1 MKLKSVISFSFL
13 FISFVSFGQLKIAQ
27 PFADH
32 MVLQRNKQIPVWG
45 WATRNENIFIRFH
58 NQTLQTRADAKGK
71 WMVSFPA
78 FPEGGPFTMEVSG
91 KQQQLQIQDIML
103 GEVWLCSGQSNME
116 FAMRDAFHYQ
126 TAISTVKQ
134 ADIRQ
139 YLVANDVSLIP
150 KDSLN
155 GWGWV
160 IANPETLG
168 NFTAVGYSFAKEIAT
183 QLHVTVGLIKD
194 AWGGSQIEGWI
205 SKEAM
210 LSSDEL
216 KGYANSFPEN
226 WEQADAQLLKNLQTK
241 LSGKTK
247 TIPRTDLPY
256 LLSND
261 STVFDGWLPF
271 APPSQWDWQG
281 IWAFRGAGFFERSI
295 SVNAMDVQ
303 KASTLSLGENDG
315 AFQLYINGKLVKE
328 GSGRN
333 SRIFSLPPNSWK
345 EGRNILLLHQEKQ
358 VDPAWF
364 GNGFIGEPNTLFLK
378 FDGPVQTL
386 AGEGWKMIPD
396 FKMPWN
402 YLHAQNNAGTIIYNS
417 MIHPLIPFALKGIL
431 WYQGETNAER
441 AYQYRKSFPLLINSW
456 RKEWKE
462 ELPFYFVQ
470 LSSYGKF
477 PNSNQGSAWAELRE
491 AQTMALSLPNTG
503 MAVTTDIG
511 NPDNVHPKNKEDV
524 GKRLASSA
532 LANTYHLPIEVY
544 VGPMYESVLFK
555 GTEAILSFSHIG
567 KGWKVKD
574 QYGYIKGFEI
584 AGEDHQ
590 FYFAQARFE
599 GNKIVVF
606 HNKVTNPKAVRYGW
620 SDSPIDAN
628 LFNQEG
634 FPAAPFRTD
643 QWMGITERNRFE

>member
-1 MKLKSVISFSFL
+1 MKLYPTISFFLL
-13 FISFVSFGQLKIAQ
+13 FISIASFGQLKLAQ

-32 MVLQRNKQIPVWG
+32 MVLQRNKQIPIWG
-45 WATRNENIFIRFH
+45 WAAKNENIMVKFH
-58 NQTLQTRADAKGK
+58 DINLHTKADANGK
-71 WMVSFPA
+71 WMVEFPA
-78 FPEGGPFTMEVSG
+78 MKEGGPFTMEVSG
-91 KQQQLQIQDIML
+91 KQQLIQIQDIML

-116 FAMRDAFHYQ
+116 FAMRDAFNYQ
-126 TAISTVKQ
+126 AAITSVKQ

-139 YLVANDVSLIP
+139 YLVANEVSLIP

-160 IANPETLG
+160 IANSETLG
-168 NFTAVGYSFAKEIAT
+168 NFTAVGYSFAKELAA

-216 KGYANSFPEN
+216 KRYANAFPEN

-241 LSGKTK
+241 LSAKTK
-247 TIPRTDLPY
+247 SIPRTDLPF
-256 LLSND
+256 LLSID
-261 STVFDGWLPF
+261 STAFDGWLPF

-281 IWAFRGAGFFERSI
+281 IWAFRGAGFMERTITVS
-295 SVNAMDVQ
+295 AMDMQ

-315 AFQLYINGKLVKE
+315 VFQLYINGKLFKE
-328 GSGRN
+328 GGGKN
-333 SRIFSLPPNSWK
+333 SRLFSLPPNSWK
-345 EGRNILLLHQEKQ
+345 EGRNILLIHQDKQ

-364 GNGFIGEPNTLFLK
+364 GNGFIGEPSTLFLK
-378 FDGPVQTL
+378 FDGQAQTL

-402 YLHAQNNAGTIIYNS
+402 YIHAQNNVGTIIYNA
-417 MIHPLIPFALKGIL
+417 MIHPLIPYAVKGVL

-491 AQTMALSLPNTG
+491 AQSMALSLPNTG

-511 NPDNVHPKNKEDV
+511 NPDNVHPKNKEEV
-524 GKRLASSA
+524 GKRLASNA

-544 VGPMYESVLFK
+544 TGPTYESVLFK
-555 GTEAILSFSHIG
+555 GSEAILSFNHIG

-584 AGEDHQ
+584 AGDDHQ
-590 FYFAQARFE
+590 FYFAQARIE
-599 GNKIVVF
+599 NNKIVVYN
-606 HNKVTNPKAVRYGW
+606 NKVTNPKSVRYGW
-620 SDSPIDAN
+620 SDSPVDAN